1 MKKTQ
6 KGFVVPLLIAIIA
19 LLVIGGGIYVYQI
32 EKVET
37 PVSPAGTEVQTD
49 SSVPTATNNQ
59 QDLVSQKIT
68 LDMSSG
74 FNQNY
79 KTVLTQAF
87 SEPADFNGHYV
98 VASIGCGSGC
108 FTYAVVD
115 KNTGKVYQV
124 PKINDVKR
132 FSKLSK
138 RLYLGSKNIKLVK
151 SGHGSIILT
160 TPKGVITGEEA
171 RKKKIGGEALFKIW

>member
-1 MKKTQ
+1 M
-6 KGFVVPLLIAIIA
+6 LIAIKNGSNA
-19 LLVIGGGIYVYQI
+19 SHEFV
-32 EKVET
+32 
-37 PVSPAGTEVQTD
+37 
-49 SSVPTATNNQ
+49 SVPYSKFNHAIADCLVKNGYLKSVSKKQKKKFPVLEIGIAYNN
-59 QDLVSQKIT
+59 
-68 LDMSSG
+68 
-74 FNQNY
+74 N
-79 KTVLTQAF
+79 
-87 SEPADFNGHYV
+87 
-98 VASIGCGSGC
+98 
-108 FTYAVVD
+108 
-115 KNTGKVYQV
+115 V